1 MNDVA
6 LRANDVLRNDV
17 MLRIND
23 VALRA
28 NGFTA
33 NMKMPIGIFEQGSR
47 NDPLPCL
54 FRGDIC
60 DCLVAGSLFFRYFLL
75 RALLKCEASKKP
87 QLCAISDMELSLT
100 AKASE
105 AFLILYC
112 IKY

>member
-17 MLRIND
+17 GLRPTMLRYAQTD
-23 VALRA
+23 FEA
-28 NGFTA
+28 NK
-33 NMKMPIGIFEQGSR
+33 KMPIGIFEQGSR

-60 DCLVAGSLFFRYFLL
+60 DCLVAGSPFFRYFLF
-75 RALLKCEASKKP
+75 RVLLKCEASKKP
-87 QLCAISDMELSLT
+87 QLCAISATELSLT
-100 AKASE
+100 AKASV